1 MNFNR
6 NYYKILG
13 IEPTDDETVIKN
25 AYKTLVK
32 RWHPDLN
39 DNSIESRQMM
49 KDINEA
55 YEVLSDFRLRNEYNK
70 VMFGSVKGKSRK
82 ESAYSYSGGF
92 SYSPQSEEVREKV
105 RKRYENKYQDAN
117 SYYKDF
123 EKNIEEGKQNICTG
137 SFADKYHLILSDA
150 MYLPSGVRFF
160 MTPVFIV
167 VAIVWH
173 GADLLSNI
181 VLGVFNLFVAPKQ

>member
-13 IEPTDDETVIKN
+13 IEPTDDEKAIKN
-25 AYKTLVK
+25 AYKRMAK

-70 VMFGSVKGKSRK
+70 VMFGSAKAKHREK
-82 ESAYSYSGGF
+82 SAYNYSGGF
-92 SYSPQSEEVREKV
+92 SYSPQSEEAREKV
-105 RKRYENKYQDAN
+105 RKRYENKYKDAN
-117 SYYKDF
+117 LYYKEF
-123 EKNIEEGKQNICTG
+123 EKNIEEGRQNICTG
-137 SFADKYHLILSDA
+137 SFFDKFHLLIADSI
-150 MYLPSGVRFF
+150 YLPSGLKFF
-160 MTPVFIV
+160 MIPVFVIL
-167 VAIVWH
+167 AIIWH
-173 GADLLSNI
+173 GVDITSKIFLA
-181 VLGVFNLFVAPKQ
+181 VFHFFVADKR

>member
-70 VMFGSVKGKSRK
+70 VMFGSVKGKSRNK
-82 ESAYSYSGGF
+82 STYSYSGGF

-117 SYYKDF
+117 TYYKDF

-160 MTPVFIV
+160 MAPVFIV

-173 GADLLSNI
+173 GADVVSNI
-181 VLGVFNLFVAPKQ
+181 LLGFFNFFVAPKQ

>member
-82 ESAYSYSGGF
+82 ESTYSYSCGF

-173 GADLLSNI
+173 GADVVSNI
-181 VLGVFNLFVAPKQ
+181 LLGFFNFFVAPKQ